1 MLNELRRSEIFSS
14 NFPWRATA
22 FATSFIILFSPFSGF
37 VGLKVAFLTDHWNKQ
52 GAKGREGIH
61 QTFYTHHIM
70 LKQYSCP
77 CFICRHSIRGL
88 RSLCT
93 SLFKAK
99 MMIKRKPSLNL
110 SSPFH
115 LCKSKGQIYL
125 LSDRLFLL
133 TFRRFLL
140 KMGAK
145 GEGKRTVFLTFSK
158 SLVFLH
164 THPQNCVLFAGLLN
178 ETGMVG
184 RLGSCKEEEKI
195 REVNSKENCSKGGT
209 VMEQKGLT
217 KSTSRP
223 RVTVI

>member
-22 FATSFIILFSPFSGF
+22 FATSFIILFSPFSGS

-77 CFICRHSIRGL
+77 CFICHHSIRGL

-99 MMIKRKPSLNL
+99 MMTKRKPSLNL

-115 LCKSKGQIYL
+115 LCKSKGQFICCQIGYFSSP
-125 LSDRLFLL
+125 SDTSFLKWGQREREKELFSWHSANPCFFTHTPKTVFSLHVFSMKQGWLVGWGAAQRERRSEKL
-133 TFRRFLL
+133 TR
-140 KMGAK
+140 KTAAK
-145 GEGKRTVFLTFSK
+145 GALSWSK
-158 SLVFLH
+158 
-164 THPQNCVLFAGLLN
+164 
-178 ETGMVG
+178 
-184 RLGSCKEEEKI
+184 
-195 REVNSKENCSKGGT
+195 
-209 VMEQKGLT
+209 KGLT

-223 RVTVI
+223 WVTVI